1 MENQRFRNSIWLV
14 NQLFNYKKLTLGEIN
29 ELWLRNVE
37 LSGGV
42 EFTRNQL
49 RRAIDS
55 AQDQMGIYIGCNRSD
70 YTYFIEDSHNTKAAE
85 LLLSSQAISQV
96 FAHSNSEQLRDRIL
110 LDGLPSGHY
119 HLSSI
124 LEAMTQGC
132 ALELIYQKFADT
144 EPYKCF
150 IEPYCVKLHEQRW
163 YLLARKDHRDH
174 LQVFA
179 LDRIQRINILYE
191 VPFTLDPQ
199 FDPQAYFAY
208 ALGVY
213 AGPELVAE
221 QVLLKVAPFWHKY
234 LVTLPLHSSQRVI
247 DQRSDYS
254 LFAYQLAITPD
265 LINKIVSFGPNLE
278 VLKPDS
284 LRQQVADTIA
294 RMHALY
300 QSQE

>member
-1 MENQRFRNSIWLV
+1 MENLRFQHSIWLV
-14 NQLFNYKKLTLGEIN
+14 NQLFNYKKLTLDEIK
-29 ELWLRNVE
+29 ELWLRNID
-37 LSGGV
+37 LSRGV
-42 EFTRNQL
+42 EFTRNQM
-49 RRAIDS
+49 RRAIIS
-55 AQDQMGIYIGCNRSD
+55 AREHLGIYIICDRKDYSYSIELNR
-70 YTYFIEDSHNTKAAE
+70 NNKAAE
-85 LLLSSQAISQV
+85 LLLSSQAINQV
-96 FAHSNSEQLRDRIL
+96 FSHANSDQLRDRIL
-110 LDGLPSGHY
+110 LDGLPSGHF
-119 HLSSI
+119 HLASI

-132 ALELIYQKFADT
+132 ALELIYQKFVDAESYT
-144 EPYKCF
+144 CF

-221 QVLLKVAPFWHKY
+221 KVLLKVAPFWHKY